1 MLGLVVV
8 GSGCADPSPPAPAPA
23 IRMLHT
29 FGAAETEA
37 IGELL
42 AARGLVIE
50 SRVVPFARG
59 QQVIQEVLAS
69 ADCPDLIRIDA
80 TWLPGLAARGALA
93 PPPSALAG

>member
-1 MLGLVVV
+1 
-8 GSGCADPSPPAPAPA
+8 
-23 IRMLHT
+23 MLHT

-42 AARGLVIE
+42 AARGLVID

-69 ADCPDLIRIDA
+69 HDCPDLIRIDA
-80 TWLPGLAARGALA
+80 TWLPGLVARGALA
-93 PPPSALAG
+93 PPPDALAGADWLPEARELASIDGALYAIPQT